1 MILTKSR
8 NRFWAEIFFRKSTEI
23 MIAAGT
29 STVRNKLDVIDMESS
44 TPSSGCIVA
53 RNAICD
59 KMYALLKYYIILSQ
73 KIIYSMH
80 ISNNCVFQRKENQ
93 VRKYTKLWGKRQLRS
108 AVCKPIGRIYGIRR
122 TKVIYLQ

>member
-23 MIAAGT
+23 IIAAGT

-44 TPSSGCIVA
+44 TPSSGYIVT
-53 RNAICD
+53 RNAIYD

-73 KIIYSMH
+73 KIIYSMR
-80 ISNNCVFQRKENQ
+80 ISNNCDF
-93 VRKYTKLWGKRQLRS
+93 
-108 AVCKPIGRIYGIRR
+108 
-122 TKVIYLQ
+122 